1 MIIVF
6 YAIGFSAF
14 LLFLGPIAG
23 HIFSQPMSTTPVIVR
38 GRIRD
43 KTLVVDSVRD
53 GKIRLG
59 DQILGAQSALCYIV
73 GFESGN
79 GEFGTYLIDVWQFT
93 PRDSSFLATRPMK
106 LTI

>member
-1 MIIVF
+1 MIALFYVAVVIVIMLG
-6 YAIGFSAF
+6 A
-14 LLFLGPIAG
+14 GPIIG

-59 DQILGAQSALCYIV
+59 DQILGTQSALCYIV

-106 LTI
+106 LII

>member
-6 YAIGFSAF
+6 YVIGFSAI
-14 LLFLGPIAG
+14 LLFLGPIAA
-23 HIFSQPMSTTPVIVR
+23 HIYQQPMSTTPVIVR

>member
-6 YAIGFSAF
+6 YAIGAAAF
-14 LLFLGPIAG
+14 LLFLGPIVG
-23 HIFSQPMSTTPVIVR
+23 HIYQQPMSTTPVIVR

-59 DQILGAQSALCYIV
+59 DQILGTQSTLCYIV

-79 GEFGTYLIDVWQFT
+79 GEFGTYIIDVWQFT
-93 PRDSSFLATRPMK
+93 PRDTSFLATRPVK
-106 LTI
+106 LLV